1 MEKKLRSKVSGLNWD
16 PTVNPGNVLLEQT
29 LSMSESTLP
38 ISPCGTF
45 PLSKECLTLVCFAR
59 SFGKV
64 LRNLIKYKLI

>member
-1 MEKKLRSKVSGLNWD
+1 MERNLRSKARGLNWD
-16 PTVNPGNVLLEQT
+16 PTVNPGNVT
-29 LSMSESTLP
+29 LKQSLYTKSTLP

-45 PLSKECLTLVCFAR
+45 PLSKGLTLICFAR